1 MGAKPAKE
9 AQPLHGHALRNH
21 NLRLRS
27 LARAQSA
34 PPLGQ
39 KAVEIRVQDLNITR
53 IQMAKESGCSRGALR
68 DLELGVHTPTRET
81 MERLLQYLQ
90 KKKVKPER
98 IEELRS
104 LYCGPCDSLLHLIG
118 RMELKA
124 GSSPELAKKVGISF
138 ATLWEYRR
146 GNFPVPFN
154 ILKKMCKVSGEDL
167 DEAEKLWHEA
177 ERKRFADRGFP
188 PALAEFC
195 ILRLRA
201 GQAESKLLKMGLQT
215 SQLKRLS
222 YLELPPWQRVAESAK
237 KLCKDDVELKKLR
250 ELWQHDFKQQKEEG
264 LHDFGLMIMK
274 LREKRGISRREV
286 SDLCLVGGKKPAR
299 TIKHIEEDG
308 HYSQL
313 AFPAGLV
320 ALMTDYDRPAPPPSS
335 EGPLKPEAAKGYLE
349 TETAKQLRELWEQ
362 RRLRFHLRHRPEM
375 LLDLRLAREYYGFD
389 VGEAAKVLGYTSL
402 EYQKIERGIETIP
415 ESARKR
421 ILQAYERA
429 GLMRV
434 AELFQRRTDRD
445 IRRVAWQSPTTVA
458 DFLTLLAEREGG
470 VVTLARVLT
479 QAKLYGVSTPQLR
492 SYIFGQVTPSWSL
505 IQEIADWGG
514 VKKLQHVHLDW
525 IRRYRV
531 QLAKKFKRK
540 LSIEIRLLIAEVAP
554 NIRKFGER
562 LPFNC
567 SLVLRDLYRLEDH
580 LPVKW
585 ERLERLMRAAGLPP
599 GTDRWQVIHGLW
611 LRDE

>member
-1 MGAKPAKE
+1 MRAKPAKE
-9 AQPLHGHALRNH
+9 AQPLRGHALRNH

-27 LARAQSA
+27 LKRAESA

-39 KAVEIRVQDLNITR
+39 KAVEIRVKDLNITR
-53 IQMAKESGCSRGALR
+53 IQMVKESGCSRGALR

-81 MERLLQYLQ
+81 MERLLEYLH
-90 KKKVKPER
+90 KKKIKPER

-104 LYCGPCDSLLHLIG
+104 LYCGPCDSLQHLIG

-124 GSSPELAKKVGISF
+124 GSSPVLARKVGVSP

-154 ILKKMCKVSGEDL
+154 ILKKMCRVSGEKIE
-167 DEAEKLWHEA
+167 EAEPLWHVA
-177 ERKRFADRGFP
+177 ELQRFSKRGFP
-188 PALAEFC
+188 PSLAEFC
-195 ILRLRA
+195 VLRLRA
-201 GQAESKLLKMGLQT
+201 GHAESKLLKMGLQT

-222 YLELPPWQRVAESAK
+222 YLELPPWPRVASSAK
-237 KLCKDDVELKKLR
+237 TLCQSDEELKHLR
-250 ELWQHDFKQQKEEG
+250 ELWQQDFKQQKDEG
-264 LHDFGLMIMK
+264 LHDFGLRIKK

-320 ALMTDYDRPAPPPSS
+320 ALMTEQDKAASQLAS
-335 EGPLKPEAAKGYLE
+335 AGLKAGETNGYFDS
-349 TETAKQLRELWEQ
+349 ETAKELRQLWEQ

-389 VGEAAKVLGYTSL
+389 VAQAAKVLGYTSL
-402 EYQKIERGIETIP
+402 EYQKVERGIEPIT

-421 ILQAYERA
+421 ILDAYERA
-429 GLMRV
+429 GHQRV

-445 IRRVAWQSPTTVA
+445 VKRLAWQSPTTVA
-458 DFLTLLAEREGG
+458 DFLTNLAAREGG
-470 VVTLARVLT
+470 VVPLCRMLT
-479 QAKLYGVSTPQLR
+479 KAGLYGVSVPQVR
-492 SYIFGQVTPSWSL
+492 SYIFGQFTPTWYL
-505 IQEIADWGG
+505 LQQIADHCN
-514 VKKLQHVHLDW
+514 VKKLQSVHLDW
-525 IRRYRV
+525 IRRYRSQV
-531 QLAKKFKRK
+531 SKKVKRK
-540 LSIEIRLLIAEVAP
+540 LTAELKMLIVEVAP
-554 NIRKFGER
+554 NVRRFGER
-562 LPFNC
+562 LPF
-567 SLVLRDLYRLEDH
+567 SHTLVLRDFYRIEDG

-585 ERLERLMRAAGLPP
+585 ERIDRLMRAAGLPQA
-599 GTDRWQVIHGLW
+599 TERWQVIHGLW
-611 LRDE
+611 LRGE